1 MTHALANPMATDGG
15 LMVVDCN
22 PLQRQE
28 ETLNSGQMGDT
39 QGGILIG
46 PALYLIAKAAAPYV
60 AGAVTAI
67 VVGVVL
73 AEIAPNN
80 GCNSCTCNTRPPGRR

>member
-1 MTHALANPMATDGG
+1 MTHALVNP
-15 LMVVDCN
+15 VVTNAGHMPVACN

-28 ETLNSGQMGDT
+28 ELLESGQMKDT
-39 QGGILIG
+39 QGGIVILPFVIL
-46 PALYLIAKAAAPYV
+46 AAKAAAPYV

-67 VVGVVL
+67 AVGVVL